1 MSELYSLDKFIETAK
16 TMPKYH
22 QVSRV
27 AFAGFRQAMF
37 DKDMQYTFNP
47 QDYVR
52 ELDRYLND

>member
-1 MSELYSLDKFIETAK
+1 MWELESLDSAIEAAK
-16 TMPKYH
+16 SMPKYH
-22 QVSRV
+22 QVSKV